1 MALSRHFP
9 VGARDFESVLEVRN
23 LHVAYLSRASVPASV
38 IVDVSFDVRSGEIVG
53 VLGESGSGKTT
64 LAASLLRLLPSNGK
78 IQHGSITFQGQ
89 DVLQAE
95 PRELESL
102 RGKRIALINQEP
114 SVALH
119 PTMRV
124 SDQVDEVLAA
134 HEHLSRKARR
144 ERLQKVLAALF
155 PTETERISSSYPHQ
169 LSGGQRQ
176 RVLIAQAIACG
187 PSLLIADEPTA
198 SLDPATQRE
207 ILAVFENV
215 RRRLGVAI
223 IFITHNPSLL
233 AGLADRVLVLYAG
246 RVAEFG
252 PAENVLFHSLHP
264 YTRAL
269 LGCLPPPYGTR
280 TVNRKTNLPV
290 IAGDSPNVAFLSLGC
305 RFEPRC
311 EDRFEHCRT
320 REPVAVSLANEH
332 VVSCFKFSR

>member
-9 VGARDFESVLEVRN
+9 MGARDFESVLEVRN
-23 LHVAYLSRASVPASV
+23 LHVAYLSRAGVPASV
-38 IVDVSFDVRSGEIVG
+38 IADVSFDVRSGEIVG

-78 IQHGSITFQGQ
+78 IQHGSITFQGR

-144 ERLQKVLAALF
+144 ERLQKVLGALF

-187 PSLLIADEPTA
+187 PTLIVADEPTA
-198 SLDPATQRE
+198 SLDPTPQRE
-207 ILAVFENV
+207 ILSVFQSL
-215 RRRLGVAI
+215 RQKFGVAI
-223 IFITHNPSLL
+223 ILITHNPSLL
-233 AGLADRVLVLYAG
+233 AGLADRVLILYAG
-246 RVAEFG
+246 RVAGIG
-252 PAENVLFHSLHP
+252 PTESVLSAPLHP

-269 LGCLPPPYGTR
+269 LRCLPPFLPEAGELH
-280 TVNRKTNLPV
+280 RKTMLPV
-290 IAGDSPNVAFLSLGC
+290 IPGDAPKPALLAEGC

-311 EDRFEHCRT
+311 ADRFEDCKT
-320 REPVAVSLANEH
+320 REPVAVSP
-332 VVSCFKFSR
+332 SGG